1 MRAYRKRP
9 WAPFVVNMTP
19 LIDVVF
25 LIIIFFII
33 MINFSEMHI
42 RNVILPKAD
51 EAQKSLTTNKLK
63 IPITIKSED
72 SIFWEREEIQV
83 RNLPALLARI
93 RPDPNDITVQ
103 IRANEDV
110 PYDAVKQVMLQLAL
124 ARINKIE
131 FSAWKET
138 LEPLTGDVE
147 NEN

>member
-51 EAQKSLTTNKLK
+51 QAQKSRVAHASK
-63 IPITIKSED
+63 IPITVKSED
-72 SIFWEREEIQV
+72 MVFWERKRIEV
-83 RNLPALLARI
+83 RNLPELLGTMRTGPEA
-93 RPDPNDITVQ
+93 ITVQ

-110 PYDAVKQVMLQLAL
+110 PYAVIKQIMLQLAA
-124 ARINKIE
+124 ARIQRIE
-131 FSAWKET
+131 FSTWKQEP
-138 LEPLTGDVE
+138 EPLEVE
-147 NEN
+147 PDDG